1 MCVPF
6 PSSPSPSYSSIAIS
20 AASQGLAP
28 VCCQCVV
35 VARASNNSK
44 KYHAFP
50 PPVSRSCLAPLAR
63 SLLTTSVDPLDAAQ
77 DRGVDTSS
85 SSSIAALLGSAP
97 LLRSKSAALDL
108 PKKHAR
114 NSGVTLGGDGG
125 GADSP
130 LWNCNNHF
138 QLHRLIR
145 LVCSLFH
152 LFASLIGRNL
162 LLLDDGAPLLR
173 SAFPP
178 SLHSP

>member
-1 MCVPF
+1 MMYDH
-6 PSSPSPSYSSIAIS
+6 PSS
-20 AASQGLAP
+20 
-28 VCCQCVV
+28 
-35 VARASNNSK
+35 
-44 KYHAFP
+44 P

-63 SLLTTSVDPLDAAQ
+63 RLLTTSVDPCKDAMY
-77 DRGVDTSS
+77 RGVTVCPSS
-85 SSSIAALLGSAP
+85 SSAALLGSAP
-97 LLRSKSAALDL
+97 LLRSKSAALEF

-114 NSGVTLGGDGG
+114 NSGVTWGGDGG